1 MDDFKFNVGGTGFT
15 IQNLGDSLNQA
26 FINLH
31 RHLLLKEPFDYTQF
45 NRAAHSYFAR
55 HVGDWPGH
63 DAFFNNFTIIWRWLL
78 ELGHHTAAERVW
90 DLALASA
97 SSWEDAHSSQRLHK
111 GTPYYFRG
119 MTVVLRGDLDR
130 GFLLMHQAYDEDIRS
145 KGTRDP
151 DTPASAFVTLD
162 YRKQDQ
168 AFRVIVEDTATFLD
182 QLLVTYRQTRAKTLT
197 LDDFRDRLFN
207 VTDLRDP
214 LFLLVFSLFKL
225 KALLRGMKPILRTNE
240 FAGLLEVGLLFDL
253 CLVIDSVIGYRNQQ
267 SWRFIDRAA
276 SLSSAAQLSLS
287 RDELAQLNR
296 AFGQGFKNFPNVVDD
311 VLRGT
316 FLLPDGRA
324 LGAAETD
331 VALAYGFRNLGAHR
345 IEGLQTIY
353 DEFEDISQRIMNVL
367 FLAVE
372 HLYI

>member
-1 MDDFKFNVGGTGFT
+1 MKGFKFNVGGTEFT
-15 IQNLGDSLNQA
+15 IQDLGDSLNQG
-26 FINLH
+26 FVNLH

-45 NRAAHSYFAR
+45 DRAAHSYFAR
-55 HVGDWPGH
+55 HVGDWPRH

-78 ELGHHTAAERVW
+78 ELGHHMAAERVW

-97 SSWEDAHSSQRLHK
+97 SSWEDAHRSERLHK
-111 GTPYYFRG
+111 GTPYYFWG

-130 GFLLMHQAYDEDIRS
+130 GFLLMHQALDEDVRS

-197 LDDFRDRLFN
+197 LDGFRDRLFN
-207 VTDLRDP
+207 VTDLRDT

-225 KALLRGMKPILRTNE
+225 QALLRGMKPIIRSNE

-253 CLVIDSVIGYRNQQ
+253 CLVIDSVIGYRYQQ
-267 SWRFIDRAA
+267 SWKFIDRAA
-276 SLSSAAQLSLS
+276 FLSSVARLSLS
-287 RDELAQLNR
+287 KDGLAQLNQ
-296 AFGQGFKNFPNVVDD
+296 AFGQGFRDFPDVVDA
-311 VLRGT
+311 LFRGT
-316 FLLPDGRA
+316 FRFPDGRA
-324 LGAAETD
+324 LGASETD

-345 IEGLQTIY
+345 IEGLKTIY
-353 DEFEDISQRIMNVL
+353 DEFEGISQRIMNVL

-372 HLYI
+372 HL